1 MKPFLALLVLLLS
14 ASGPTFAQ
22 PAADPA
28 SLDVTRS
35 QTQEAF
41 DKLKTL
47 AGTWVGQLT
56 TTPTEPSMVGKL
68 AQHTLQVTSRGNAI
82 LHELSVSSLPDH
94 PVTMF
99 YLEDDRLVATHYCDA
114 GNRPRMVGRV
124 SPDGKRVEF
133 EFLDLSGDDQYGH
146 MHGVAFTFIDE
157 NHHIEEWT
165 WMLPDHK
172 TVQVRFDLQRTTM
185 ENALSGT

>member
-124 SPDGKRVEF
+124 SPNGKRVEF

-165 WMLPDHK
+165 WMLPDHN

>member
-1 MKPFLALLVLLLS
+1 MKPFPALLVLLLS
-14 ASGPTFAQ
+14 VTGPTLAQ

-28 SLDVTRS
+28 SLDVARS

-47 AGTWVGQLT
+47 AGTWVGPLA
-56 TTPTEPSMVGKL
+56 TTPADPNVAGKF

-82 LHELSVSSLPDH
+82 MHELSVSGLPDH

-124 SPDGKRVEF
+124 SPDGMRVEF
-133 EFLDLSGDDQYGH
+133 EFLDLAGADQYGH

-157 NHHIEEWT
+157 NHHTEEWT
-165 WMLPDHK
+165 WMLPNHD
-172 TVQVRFDLQRTTM
+172 TVRIRFDLQRTTM
-185 ENALSGT
+185 ENALAGT

>member
-1 MKPFLALLVLLLS
+1 MKPFIALLVLLLS
-14 ASGPTFAQ
+14 ASGPSFAQ
-22 PAADPA
+22 PTPDPV
-28 SLDVTRS
+28 SLDVARS

-47 AGTWVGQLT
+47 AGTWVGPLT
-56 TTPTEPSMVGKL
+56 TTPTAPEMVGKF

-82 LHELSVSSLPDH
+82 VHELSVSSLPDH

-99 YLEDDRLVATHYCDA
+99 YLEDDRLLATHYCDA

-133 EFLDLSGDDQYGH
+133 EFLELSGSDQYGH

-165 WMLPDHK
+165 WMLPNQD

>member
-1 MKPFLALLVLLLS
+1 MKPFVTFLVLLLV
-14 ASGPTFAQ
+14 ASSPTFAQ
-22 PAADPA
+22 PQADASSIEAA
-28 SLDVTRS
+28 RS

-47 AGTWVGQLT
+47 AGTWVGPLA
-56 TTPTEPSMVGKL
+56 TTPTDPNVEGKF

-133 EFLDLSGDDQYGH
+133 EFLDLSGADQYGH

-165 WMLPDHK
+165 WMLPNQN
-172 TVQVRFDLQRTTM
+172 TVRIRFDLQRTTM
-185 ENALSGT
+185 ENALAGT